1 MIINLNINLSEI
13 LTGND
18 KVKFLSNLLFF
29 FIYIFFIN
37 TLIFILICKIFK
49 FIFKLNKKVKEI

>member
-37 TLIFILICKIFK
+37 TLIFILICKIF
-49 FIFKLNKKVKEI
+49 NK